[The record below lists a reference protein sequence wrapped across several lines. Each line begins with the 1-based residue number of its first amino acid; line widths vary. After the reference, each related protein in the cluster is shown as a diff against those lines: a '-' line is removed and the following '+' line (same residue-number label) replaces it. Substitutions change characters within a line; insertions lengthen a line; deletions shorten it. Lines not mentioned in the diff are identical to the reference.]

1 MTDHTKTLTRH
12 LDAGYRSKVM
22 SQGSHDDAISKLA
35 DELKDPE
42 FFRHVDL
49 ECTRLQSVP
58 RQKCFVSGISADFL
72 KAALKMARERKNAA
86 DKKQ

>member
-1 MTDHTKTLTRH
+1 MTNHAAKLNPH

-58 RQKCFVSGISADFL
+58 RQRCFVSGVSADFL
-72 KAALKMARERKNAA
+72 KTALKMAVERKNAA